1 MPREYGAK
9 GTGAVWAHKKITD
22 RQPDFRGHIDLSRAQ
37 LRALVDQAKA
47 GDDQTFKV
55 LIAMWDRMSKKG
67 EPYKYL
73 ATEVLIESGGSQP
86 SEERQATAPKVNKPW
101 D

>member
-1 MPREYGAK
+1 MPRAYGEK
-9 GTGAVWAHKKITD
+9 GTGAVWAHKKIND
-22 RQPDFRGHIDLSRAQ
+22 RQPDFRGHIDLSREQ

-47 GDDQTFKV
+47 GDDQTFKILV
-55 LIAMWDRMSKKG
+55 AMWDRMSKKG

-73 ATEVLIESGGSQP
+73 ATEVLIENGDSHP
-86 SEERQATAPKVNKPW
+86 PEERQAAPKASKPW